1 MLFEYFKL
9 KTKNTAALICIFSD
23 VAKLV
28 SALLS
33 TNNRAINLKLMELG
47 TINILLVSLFLNND
61 YILNLASLCNSVY
74 FMIHFRMFNIKRVS

>member
-1 MLFEYFKL
+1 MFEL
-9 KTKNTAALICIFSD
+9 NSKNTTALIYKFSD

-47 TINILLVSLFLNND
+47 TINILLVIIFL
-61 YILNLASLCNSVY
+61 L
-74 FMIHFRMFNIKRVS
+74 

>member
-1 MLFEYFKL
+1 MFLIEYKKL
-9 KTKNTAALICIFSD
+9 TTLIHTFSD